1 MSENISAKIS
11 SERNLFVHVS
21 EFLAFIF
28 FGCIWYYDST
38 GAIED
43 YYIILAKQNVIS
55 C

>member
-11 SERNLFVHVS
+11 SERNLFVHIS
-21 EFLAFIF
+21 ELLAFIF
-28 FGCIWYYDST
+28 FGCIGCYDSI
-38 GAIED
+38 GAIGD